1 MSDSYDS
8 DLRRAERRA
17 FLAGSSVFALTSIHH
32 VYGAIRYDT
41 PERYFAA
48 VIAAVAVIMSLGA
61 LQISRA
67 RSPSPIGR
75 AAWLVFLGVNATVF
89 VLLFGAF
96 EGLYNHGLKDAL
108 YFGGAPL
115 AQMRVLFPSP
125 VYEMP
130 NDWFFEVTGVLQIV
144 PAAVTAYYLVRLIR
158 VRPIGRLRNAGAH
171 TWASL
176 AASPSSGPN
185 DERRVLR

>member
-1 MSDSYDS
+1 MSDSYNS

-41 PERYFAA
+41 PERYYAA

-61 LQISRA
+61 LRISRA
-67 RSPSPIGR
+67 RPTSAIGR
-75 AAWLVFLGVNATVF
+75 AAWWAFLGVNATVF

-96 EGLYNHGLKDAL
+96 EGLYNHALKDAL

-115 AQMRVLFPSP
+115 AQMRVLFPAP
-125 VYEMP
+125 AYEMP
-130 NDWFFEVTGVLQIV
+130 NDWFFEVTGVLQMV
-144 PAAVTAYYLVRLIR
+144 PAAVTAYYLDRLIR
-158 VRPIGRLRNAGAH
+158 RRLRNAGAQA
-171 TWASL
+171 WAPL
-176 AASPSSGPN
+176 AVSPRNGPN
-185 DERRVLR
+185 DQQRA